1 MADVNFNALEHE
13 LVPEHFLL
21 AEEEVQN
28 VLKEMKITKDQL
40 PKIRKSD
47 ACIRTLEKIYGTAI
61 NEGKV
66 VKIVRRSTTAE
77 SFVIYRLVV
86 RG

>member
-13 LVPEHFLL
+13 LVPEHYLL
-21 AEEEVQN
+21 KDEEVEQ
-28 VLKEMKITKDQL
+28 VLKEMRVTKDQL

-47 ACIRTLEKIYGTAI
+47 ACIRTLEKIYGAPI
-61 NEGKV
+61 NEGRV
-66 VKIVRRSTTAE
+66 VKIVRRSPTAE